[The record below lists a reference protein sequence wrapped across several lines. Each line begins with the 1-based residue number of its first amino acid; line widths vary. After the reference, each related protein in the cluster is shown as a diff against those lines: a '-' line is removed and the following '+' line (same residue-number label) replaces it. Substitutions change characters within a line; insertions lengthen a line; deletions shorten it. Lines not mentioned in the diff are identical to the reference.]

1 MVIYYNFHPY
11 RKKKISSEINF
22 ILLKQH
28 ISWVIFLE
36 LQFLAEGSKYF
47 SCIYFAFV

>member
-11 RKKKISSEINF
+11 RKTKINSEI

-28 ISWVIFLE
+28 ISWEMFLE
-36 LQFLAEGSKYF
+36 LQFSAEESKYF
-47 SCIYFAFV
+47 LWMYIALV